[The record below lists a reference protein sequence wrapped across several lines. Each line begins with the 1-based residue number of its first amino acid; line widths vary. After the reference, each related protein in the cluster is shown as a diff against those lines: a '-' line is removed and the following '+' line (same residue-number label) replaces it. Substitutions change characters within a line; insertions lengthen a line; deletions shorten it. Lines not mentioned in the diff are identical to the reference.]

1 MGSCVSIYRNSSSAK
16 DDKLVIPPSPIK
28 EIPTNGDR
36 PIILNNVVSVK
47 SQWSP
52 SLSTPRVYGMLLL
65 LCKKHSFLWKKK
77 KLYLI
82 IWCKKSDGCFL
93 FFKFSYYI
101 WWFITL
107 YNIFSVS
114 FCFDILSDVWSI
126 MKWDVGS
133 LWITFFI
140 FYMFEEIIIFF
151 FLFFINCFLYST
163 ITFVS
168 LSHTVFDTLPWWF
181 H

>member
-65 LCKKHSFLWKKK
+65 LCKKHSFLWKKRSCIW
-77 KLYLI
+77 LYGARNQMGVFCFSNFLTI
-82 IWCKKSDGCFL
+82 SDGLLRC
-93 FFKFSYYI
+93 I
-101 WWFITL
+101 
-107 YNIFSVS
+107 IFSVS

-140 FYMFEEIIIFF
+140 FYMFEEIIFFSFF
-151 FLFFINCFLYST
+151 FF
-163 ITFVS
+163 
-168 LSHTVFDTLPWWF
+168 
-181 H
+181 